1 MYDGSAPLLLA
12 PSHPHPCPPCKR
24 FPGLPLPQ
32 VLPVY
37 ALTTAAG
44 SHSAASVIQH
54 ALRKNIKPDL
64 AR

>member
-1 MYDGSAPLLLA
+1 MYALTTRAEQSPLTSFPTRPSA
-12 PSHPHPCPPCKR
+12 CW
-24 FPGLPLPQ
+24 PQ

-64 AR
+64 ARWGGD